1 LPSIKEVNFHGG
13 NDLTTFKLLD
23 HESVPHHEIIG
34 EDEVAKLL
42 AKYAIDKEQL
52 PKIRDDDPIVNEIGA
67 KKGDIIKITRKS
79 QTADE
84 SIYYRL
90 VIDAIS

>member
-1 LPSIKEVNFHGG
+1 MTS
-13 NDLTTFKLLD
+13 FKLLD

-34 EDEVAKLL
+34 EDEVAELL
-42 AKYAIDKEQL
+42 EKYAIDKEQL
-52 PKIRDDDPIVNEIGA
+52 PKIRYDDAIVVEIGA
-67 KKGDIIKITRKS
+67 KMGDVIKITRKS

-84 SIYYRL
+84 SAYYRL